1 MESKGSKY
9 EPLEEHLLSARAS
22 KETVTVSFAE
32 VETII
37 GARLPKS
44 AYSYR
49 EWWSNQSDVSNR
61 PQAKAWIS
69 AGYEVE
75 TVQQQHDSGTVR
87 FKRR

>member
-9 EPLEEHLLSARAS
+9 EPLEEHLRGARAS
-22 KETVTVSFAE
+22 KGSVTLSFSE
-32 VETII
+32 VESII